1 MIDAFVM
8 VIREL
13 SSEDNIIMTLSV
25 AVRRLLSMKPYET
38 VSTKVGRESSHGTKK
53 AFEPTL
59 KTRHLS
65 GSAFCTG
72 IIYRC
77 A

>member
-13 SSEDNIIMTLSV
+13 SSEDNIIVTLFV

-38 VSTKVGRESSHGTKK
+38 VSTKVIGRVPMGQKKLLNLPSRLGT
-53 AFEPTL
+53 
-59 KTRHLS
+59 
-65 GSAFCTG
+65 
-72 IIYRC
+72 
-77 A
+77 